1 MASLPFAPEPEAV
14 SRWLSGLHGVGVRKR
29 ARALYEAVKGLN
41 GAPLDGARRLSLLEI
56 LRQPVFT
63 ASELLAREFIRS
75 SAPWRETSR
84 NTAKLS
90 AFLHHELAAGYEAS
104 ASGPLAAQRALA
116 SLGQMILRVIQIGE
130 PIGSSVWRRLYRRYS
145 EAGRQGWDTEPVEE
159 PLLQRRIS
167 LLQQFQWILGF
178 VALAP
183 MRFDPGA
190 MGELFALLQAGV
202 IEVRFEVSGAGWCF
216 DPAQPKGPC
225 RADRAAQRSGSLQ
238 YLSLS
243 LAGRP
248 ESVDAAVWRR
258 LQHHVGQ
265 PAEAAYP
272 IERRVDE
279 LWLGWETI
287 VTELSRRRGRQPNL
301 GWLEVPEF
309 ELSVPDAP
317 EAPTTENSRVQRRL
331 GAVLKQSPD
340 RCRALL
346 ETEVAIAGGDLVAL
360 KFLDGGVQLALVR
373 WAHPGWFGNSGRF
386 GLDLFTGRVALVKA
400 IVPRHGPTDGFL
412 ISREGEGDVLLLPPV
427 KLKPGMEVLIGGEE
441 TRIAR
446 LLEWTERFCAYR
458 LVP

>member
-14 SRWLSGLHGVGVRKR
+14 SRWLSGLDGTGIRKR
-29 ARALYEAVKGLN
+29 ARLLYEALRRLN
-41 GAPLDGARRLSLLEI
+41 GTPLDGAQRLSLLEV

-75 SAPWRETSR
+75 SAPWQETPR

-90 AFLHHELAAGYEAS
+90 AFLHHELAAGYES
-104 ASGPLAAQRALA
+104 SSGPLAGQRTIA

-130 PIGSSVWRRLYRRYS
+130 PVSSGVWRRLYRCYS
-145 EAGRQGWDTEPVEE
+145 DTRRQGWDVEPVEE

-167 LLQQFQWILGF
+167 PLQQFQWILGF
-178 VALAP
+178 VSLAP

-190 MGELFALLQAGV
+190 MGELFALLQGGV
-202 IEVRFEVSGAGWCF
+202 IEVQFGVSGAGWCF

-225 RADRAAQRSGSLQ
+225 RADRAAQRSGSVQ

-248 ESVDAAVWRR
+248 ESVDAEVWLR
-258 LQHHVGQ
+258 LQHHVGH
-265 PAEAAYP
+265 PTEAAYP
-272 IERRVDE
+272 VERRVDE
-279 LWLGWETI
+279 LWVGWETI
-287 VTELSRRRGRQPNL
+287 VTELSRRRSRQPSL

-317 EAPTTENSRVQRRL
+317 EASASENGRVQRRL

-340 RCRALL
+340 KCRALL
-346 ETEVAIAGGDLVAL
+346 ETEVTMAGGDLAAL
-360 KFLDGGVQLALVR
+360 RFLDGGLQLALVR
-373 WAHPGWFGNSGRF
+373 WVHPGWFGNPGRF
-386 GLDLFTGRVALVKA
+386 GLDLFTGRAALVKA
-400 IVPRHGPTDGFL
+400 IVPRLGPSDAIL
-412 ISREGEGDVLLLPPV
+412 VSQEGEDDVLLLPPV
-427 KLKPGMEVLIGGEE
+427 KLKPGMEVLIGVEE
-441 TRIAR
+441 ACIAR
-446 LLEWTERFCAYR
+446 LLEWTESFCAYR